1 MDIKPIRNEEDYDA
15 ALEELDRLMAEG
27 EDTPNLD
34 KLEVLS
40 TLIGAYEAE
49 QYPAEK
55 PHPVE
60 AIRYYMESRG
70 LSRTEFSQQIGITTQ
85 RLGEIL
91 NLRRTLSIT
100 MIRRLVEITPI
111 PADTLLQRYELKEVE
126 PRLVEVTG

>member
-1 MDIKPIRNEEDYDA
+1 MDIKPIRTEGDYEE
-15 ALEELDRLMAEG
+15 ALAELEILMNEG
-27 EDTPNLD
+27 EDTPNID

-60 AIRYYMESRG
+60 AIKYYLESRG
-70 LSRTEFSQQIGITTQ
+70 VSRTEFSTKIGLTNH

-91 NLRRTLSIT
+91 NLKRPLSIS
-100 MIRRLVEITPI
+100 MIRKICEVTEI
-111 PADTLLQRYELKEVE
+111 PAETLLQPYKLNELTPV
-126 PRLVEVTG
+126 